1 MFEGSLRL
9 LLGTDATVLF
19 LPAGSERKKKSVP
32 ETTLGPREGGGG
44 GSGLSV
50 CFILKKQLEVVVFF
64 HNKSWCWAPNFN
76 PMMYP
81 VLVR

>member
-32 ETTLGPREGGGG
+32 ETTLGPREGGG
-44 GSGLSV
+44 SGLSV

-64 HNKSWCWAPNFN
+64 IIKAG
-76 PMMYP
+76 
-81 VLVR
+81 VGLQTLTQ

>member
-44 GSGLSV
+44 SGLSV

-64 HNKSWCWAPNFN
+64 IIKAG
-76 PMMYP
+76 
-81 VLVR
+81 VGLQTLTQ

>member
-1 MFEGSLRL
+1 MAEEMFEGSLRL

-64 HNKSWCWAPNFN
+64 IIKAG
-76 PMMYP
+76 
-81 VLVR
+81 VGLQTLTQ

>member
-19 LPAGSERKKKSVP
+19 LPAGSEHKKKSVP

-64 HNKSWCWAPNFN
+64 IIKAG
-76 PMMYP
+76 
-81 VLVR
+81 VGLQTLTQ

>member
-1 MFEGSLRL
+1 MVEEMFEGSLRL

-64 HNKSWCWAPNFN
+64 IIKAG
-76 PMMYP
+76 
-81 VLVR
+81 VGLQTLTQ

>member
-1 MFEGSLRL
+1 MVEEMFEGSLRL

-50 CFILKKQLEVVVFF
+50 CFSLKKQLEVVVFF
-64 HNKSWCWAPNFN
+64 IIKAG
-76 PMMYP
+76 
-81 VLVR
+81 VGLQTLTQ

>member
-1 MFEGSLRL
+1 MAEEMFEGSLRL

-44 GSGLSV
+44 GGSGLSV

-64 HNKSWCWAPNFN
+64 IIKAG
-76 PMMYP
+76 
-81 VLVR
+81 VGLQTLTQ

>member
-1 MFEGSLRL
+1 MAEEMFEGSLRL

-44 GSGLSV
+44 GGGSGLSV

-64 HNKSWCWAPNFN
+64 IIKAG
-76 PMMYP
+76 
-81 VLVR
+81 VGLQTLTQ

>member
-1 MFEGSLRL
+1 MVEEMFEGSLRL

-32 ETTLGPREGGGG
+32 ETALGPREGGGG

-64 HNKSWCWAPNFN
+64 IIKAG
-76 PMMYP
+76 
-81 VLVR
+81 VGLQTLTQ

>member
-1 MFEGSLRL
+1 MVEEMFEGSLRL

-44 GSGLSV
+44 GGSGLSV

-64 HNKSWCWAPNFN
+64 IIKAG
-76 PMMYP
+76 
-81 VLVR
+81 VGLQTLTQ

>member
-1 MFEGSLRL
+1 MVEEMFEGSLRL

-19 LPAGSERKKKSVP
+19 LPAGSKRKKKSVP
-32 ETTLGPREGGGG
+32 ETTLGPREGGGGG

-64 HNKSWCWAPNFN
+64 IIKAG
-76 PMMYP
+76 
-81 VLVR
+81 VGLQTLTQ

>member
-1 MFEGSLRL
+1 MVEEMFEGSLRL

-19 LPAGSERKKKSVP
+19 LPAGSERKKSVP
-32 ETTLGPREGGGG
+32 ETTLGPRERGGGGGGG

-64 HNKSWCWAPNFN
+64 IIKAG
-76 PMMYP
+76 
-81 VLVR
+81 VGLQTLTQ